1 MAIFA
6 GKIEQAYYTS
16 DSFAVI
22 CVEWKDDSGAIR
34 KYKIDKTH
42 ADFKALVSE
51 GWTDEKLAEQT
62 KEYHLVGAKAHAK
75 LINDEVE
82 FRLAS
87 LVKQHN
93 LTSVTHKVKTE
104 SGMSDYIDHTQ
115 FWDTLIKHNEI
126 KDDVFAF
133 KMWIL
138 ESEYGKKATSDQKK
152 AVRRAKTLLEALSV
166 LFLLQ

>member
-1 MAIFA
+1 MAIFT
-6 GKIEQAYYTS
+6 GKIVQAYYTS

-22 CVEWKDDSGAIR
+22 CIEWKDDSGVIR
-34 KYKIDKTH
+34 RYKIDKTS
-42 ADFKALVSE
+42 ADFKALESE

-62 KEYHLVGAKAHAK
+62 KEYHLAGAKAHAK

-138 ESEYGKKATSDQKK
+138 ESDYGKKATSDQKK